1 MRGRLLTR
9 HCRIIDRSGW
19 LNHGRHQF
27 VLMEEERPEGA
38 EGNPTK
44 FVMVIIV
51 EQWGQELAHK
61 IVEDSMGPLE
71 VDCPLRIM
79 KKLEGSPPTG
89 EFSRNWRAN
98 VLQYHQEMGPRK
110 SVLRKLRKEY
120 PRGESR
126 VILRDGRQVN
136 YEQGKYR
143 GRRNTSAYWDP
154 KGNGS
159 LTLLSPGGIDAASTR
174 ALWEKREDEE
184 GAETQQQQGQE
195 REPVPQG

>member
-1 MRGRLLTR
+1 MTR

-38 EGNPTK
+38 EGNPTR

-71 VDCPLRIM
+71 LDCPLRIM
-79 KKLEGSPPTG
+79 KQLEGSPPTG
-89 EFSRNWRAN
+89 ESSQNWRAN
-98 VLQYHQEMGPRK
+98 VLQHHQEMSPRK
-110 SVLRKLRKEY
+110 AILRKLRKEY
-120 PRGESR
+120 PRGENQ

-136 YEQGKYR
+136 YAQGKYR

-154 KGNGS
+154 QGKGS
-159 LTLLSPGGIDAASTR
+159 LTLLSPGVIDVAATH
-174 ALWEKREDEE
+174 ALWEEREDEE
-184 GAETQQQQGQE
+184 GAETQPQQGQE